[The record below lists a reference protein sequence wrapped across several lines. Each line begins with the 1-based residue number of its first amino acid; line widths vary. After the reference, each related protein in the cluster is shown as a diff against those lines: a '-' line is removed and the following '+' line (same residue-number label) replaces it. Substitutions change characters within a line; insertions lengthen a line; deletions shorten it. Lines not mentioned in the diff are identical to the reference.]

1 MLVSQACFALC
12 QVSLPGQICYNRT
25 MQKIKIITIN
35 GFPGSGKSSTAD
47 GVAKELG
54 FKRFSSGDFMRQIAL
69 DRGIS
74 LNELSKK
81 AESDTAVDKSIDEA
95 VKKTG
100 EGEKIVIDSRLAFH
114 WIPNSFKVYLDLP
127 PEIAKER
134 ISNNLK
140 TNKFRQES
148 EGKMDVEEVYKKI
161 IERFESEKK
170 RYQNLYQVDHADKN
184 NFDLVVDTNKNNLKQ
199 VIDIIVREYK
209 NWIEN

>member
-1 MLVSQACFALC
+1 
-12 QVSLPGQICYNRT
+12 